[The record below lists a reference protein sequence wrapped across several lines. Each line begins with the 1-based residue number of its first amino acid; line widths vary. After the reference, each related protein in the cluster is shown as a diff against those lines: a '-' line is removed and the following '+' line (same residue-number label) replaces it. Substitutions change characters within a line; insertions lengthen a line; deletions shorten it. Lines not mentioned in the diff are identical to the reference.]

1 MQAQFAGTTIAFES
15 VEQNAQG
22 LAPGRS
28 GGQVDAFQRFLDAT
42 LGDRGQKPGFDG
54 RHFEAVVLIP
64 QVQGGSFNLA
74 RHTGVL

>member
-1 MQAQFAGTTIAFES
+1 MQAQFAGTAIALES

-22 LAPGRS
+22 LAPGRP
-28 GGQVDAFQRFLDAT
+28 GGQVDPFQRFLDAT
-42 LGDRGQKPGFDG
+42 LGDRRQKPGFNG

-64 QVQGGSFNLA
+64 QVQRGPFNLA